1 MKLVA
6 RIPGREK
13 QVSPETSALE
23 EPSLSRDL
31 QTVALEISEEEGAFF
46 LFSYDAA
53 GHLMGDTWHQTLE
66 GAMHQAQSQFGV
78 SAGAWTREDEQG

>member
-13 QVSPETSALE
+13 QAPAKAAALDD
-23 EPSLSRDL
+23 STLSRDL

-46 LFSYDAA
+46 LFRYDAA
-53 GHLMGDTWHQTLE
+53 GNMMGDTWHQTLE

>member
-13 QVSPETSALE
+13 QLPPKTSAPE
-23 EPSLSRDL
+23 DSSLSRDL

-53 GHLMGDTWHQTLE
+53 GNMMGDTWHQTLE
-66 GAMHQAQSQFGV
+66 GAMHQAQSQFAV